1 MKQDLTISQLMT
13 KVSQLARL
21 KKDYLVPTNE
31 LRVSSKGVTTFLD
44 VHGTP

>member
-21 KKDYLVPTNE
+21 KRDYLVPTHE
-31 LRVSSKGVTTFLD
+31 LKVSSKGDMTFLD
-44 VHGTP
+44 VR